1 MTFPKIENAMLNI
14 GSSTGQLVQ
23 FNNANKLPALDGS
36 QLTNVPAN
44 LATNGMVLLATQTVT
59 SPIAQVDFVSG
70 IDSNYKE
77 YMLRGSDIS
86 LSSSDS
92 LSMRLRLRGTFQTVN
107 GYTYGGYAFGNAIGG
122 SAFTNAGNDSFVV
135 IPGADPLNGANA
147 NGGFILN
154 ITNPAGTSRIKALH
168 LTGGGV
174 GGNGSNHGF
183 GFHNGGAWNNGG
195 TDYAPIDGIR
205 FITPGGTNIASGT
218 FKLYGI
224 Q

>member
-1 MTFPKIENAMLNI
+1 MTFPKIDNALLNV
-14 GSSTGQLVQ
+14 GSGAGQLVQ
-23 FNNANKLPALDGS
+23 FANSNKLPVLDGS

-44 LATNGMVLLATQTVT
+44 TTTNGMVLLAMQTVT
-59 SPIAQVDFVSG
+59 SAVAQVDFTTS
-70 IDSNYKE
+70 IDSTYKE
-77 YMLRGSDIS
+77 YMVRGTDITMNTSDY
-86 LSSSDS
+86 LA
-92 LSMRLRLRGTFQTVN
+92 MRLRLRGSFQTVN

-122 SAFTNAGNDSFVV
+122 AAFTSAGNDAFVI
-135 IPGADPLNGANA
+135 IPNADPVFGSSS

-174 GGNGSNHGF
+174 GGAGSNHGF

-195 TDYAPIDGIR
+195 TDYAAFDGIR
-205 FITPGGTNIASGT
+205 FMSSSYLLTSGT